1 MIPQKTF
8 VTLSGSKDTVNSS
21 AGLNAENKTIDIIRA
36 LDYHFQQ
43 LTTGF
48 EFHFIH
54 VTTFLALLSLFLTVE
69 GVKRQE
75 TSFLLLMNDSVL
87 YLTDIW
93 CSSGSGSRHRPR
105 DS

>member
-36 LDYHFQQ
+36 LDYHFHLLLVLQQ
-43 LTTGF
+43 LM
-48 EFHFIH
+48 
-54 VTTFLALLSLFLTVE
+54 S
-69 GVKRQE
+69 
-75 TSFLLLMNDSVL
+75 DSVL